1 MNKPDCSQPSG
12 WRRGARF
19 ILLVM
24 LSSLVAVGT
33 AAAQAAAEYAGA
45 VSSVGGATV
54 GTNATKTVEFPT
66 SPKGKSNFRH
76 LPIGISESDE
86 EANRR
91 ALEEEAGKDAGT
103 LLLRSVPNKARVWVD
118 GKPVGNTPLLL
129 ILPPGGYKVEM
140 RGERLEFAQRQVN
153 LLPEEKRE
161 VVFPLKL
168 RYPTQVLLQQS
179 SSIRAR
185 E

>member
-33 AAAQAAAEYAGA
+33 AAA
-45 VSSVGGATV
+45 
-54 GTNATKTVEFPT
+54 
-66 SPKGKSNFRH
+66 
-76 LPIGISESDE
+76 
-86 EANRR
+86 
-91 ALEEEAGKDAGT
+91 EEAGKDAGT

-140 RGERLEFAQRQVN
+140 RGERLEFAQRQGN
-153 LLPEEKRE
+153 LLPKEKRE

>member
-66 SPKGKSNFRH
+66 SPKGKPKFRH
-76 LPIGISESDE
+76 LPIGISESAE

-91 ALEEEAGKDAGT
+91 ALEEEAGKEAGG
-103 LLLRSVPNKARVWVD
+103 RR
-118 GKPVGNTPLLL
+118 
-129 ILPPGGYKVEM
+129 
-140 RGERLEFAQRQVN
+140 RGAG
-153 LLPEEKRE
+153 
-161 VVFPLKL
+161 
-168 RYPTQVLLQQS
+168 
-179 SSIRAR
+179 A
-185 E
+185 